1 MSLNIIEWK
10 NKHLLIAIFLD
21 QENLNLKLKKIKLKI
36 FYWVVFC
43 TIQFALIYLNFAL
56 KKIIE

>member
-36 FYWVVFC
+36 FYWVVS
-43 TIQFALIYLNFAL
+43 
-56 KKIIE
+56 